1 MSIAVGSIVKS
12 TVVYGYALS
21 QPFAFYVDAY
31 PMIQDELLLE
41 AQTVQYGE
49 SGDLVQYLQ
58 LKLNNLGYYDDDL
71 DGEYG
76 ILTEHAV
83 KKMQSSHELE
93 PNGVA
98 NDETLQII
106 VKAEKELKLEE
117 IESLMDDVYYGTES
131 DAIKEIQ
138 EILYLYG
145 YYEYDIDSIYG
156 PITEKA
162 YHMLKIEIEGPQS
175 VETIIELPSTESTS
189 TITEESEDEVEN
201 INNVKDE
208 NNAFVET
215 EKIEES
221 EDDTPQVVQSEEVN
235 HSNLIDVAKSHIG
248 IQYVWGGTSTSG
260 FDCSGYIQYVYKQ
273 NNIVIP
279 RTVSE
284 IWNFASPVDNPSVG
298 DLVFFETYKSG
309 PSHLGI
315 YLGNSTFIHAGS
327 SNGVEISS
335 LDSSYWEQRYLG
347 SKRIQ

>member
-1 MSIAVGSIVKS
+1 MSIAVGSLVKS
-12 TVVYGYALS
+12 SVVYGYALS
-21 QPFAFYVDAY
+21 QPFAFYIDAY
-31 PMIQDELLLE
+31 PMIQDEFLLE
-41 AQTVQYGE
+41 SQTIQYGE

-58 LKLNNLGYYDDDL
+58 LKLNNLGYYDDEL

-83 KKMQSSHELE
+83 KKLQSSHSLD

-98 NDETLQII
+98 NDETLELI

-117 IESLMDDVYYGTES
+117 IESLMEDVYYGTKS
-131 DAIKEIQ
+131 DSVREIQ

-162 YHMLKIEIEGPQS
+162 FHTLKVEIDGPQS
-175 VETIIELPSTESTS
+175 IETIIDLPSTESAD
-189 TITEESEDEVEN
+189 IVTEVKPDVDTDVIIELNEVNEQ
-201 INNVKDE
+201 IKLDD
-208 NNAFVET
+208 AT
-215 EKIEES
+215 
-221 EDDTPQVVQSEEVN
+221 DTPQVVESQEVDHN
-235 HSNLIDVAKSHIG
+235 NLIDVAKSLIG

-273 NNIVIP
+273 KDIVIP
-279 RTVSE
+279 RTVSD
-284 IWNFASPVDNPSVG
+284 IWNFASPVDSPSVG

-315 YLGNSTFIHAGS
+315 YLGNGNFIHS
-327 SNGVEISS
+327 STSNGVDISN
-335 LDSSYWEQRYLG
+335 LDNSYWSPRYIG
-347 SKRIQ
+347 SKRIK